1 MLKSTMEMLDV
12 FLAVGILI
20 TVSILMTMYRVFRGP
35 TTLDRLM
42 ATSVIGTKV
51 VVLLVVIGYL
61 FERPIFID
69 IPLTYAMLNFVGTL
83 IVAKYIERGELWK
96 PYT

>member
-1 MLKSTMEMLDV
+1 MEMLDV

-61 FERPIFID
+61 FERPIFVD

>member
-1 MLKSTMEMLDV
+1 MEMLDV

-20 TVSILMTMYRVFRGP
+20 TVSILMTMYRVVRGP

-83 IVAKYIERGELWK
+83 IMAKYIERGEIWK